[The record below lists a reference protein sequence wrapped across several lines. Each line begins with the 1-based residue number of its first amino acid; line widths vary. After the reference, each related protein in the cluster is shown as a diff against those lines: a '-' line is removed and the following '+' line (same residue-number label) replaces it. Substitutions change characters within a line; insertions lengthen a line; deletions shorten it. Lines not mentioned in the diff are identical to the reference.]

1 MNSANLMMLRT
12 GMTAALLC
20 SLAACDTPAGYGGG
34 YDNGYGQQPAY
45 PQQPPDYGPPPGY
58 GAPPRYPPTQPE
70 YRPPPPG
77 YGQRPPNYS
86 APAPNF
92 GPTAPAIANQN
103 CIRAA
108 AEAFKKP
115 WQTIVLGGSQRMPD
129 GNYAVQLTSGSD
141 GRRMVCV
148 SSGMGNVLGLR

>member
-1 MNSANLMMLRT
+1 MNSANLVMLRT
-12 GMTAALLC
+12 GMSAAFLCLLG
-20 SLAACDTPAGYGGG
+20 ACDTPSGYGGG
-34 YDNGYGQQPAY
+34 YDNGYRQQPAY
-45 PQQPPDYGPPPGY
+45 PPQPPAYGPPPGY
-58 GAPPRYPPTQPE
+58 GAPPRYPPPQPE

-77 YGQRPPNYS
+77 YGQRPQNHS
-86 APAPNF
+86 EPAPNF

-115 WQTIVLGGSQRMPD
+115 WQTIVLGASQRMPD
-129 GNYAVQLTSGSD
+129 GNYAVQLTSGTD
-141 GRRMVCV
+141 GRRVVCV